1 MVNYNAYWEKGEC
14 VYLCDNQNWL
24 DDPIAGF
31 DAKGGPPKDVDEF
44 GETQAK
50 ILYLQDA
57 RFFDEVD
64 GCMEE
69 FVQNWNMFPWFV
81 IMFKSFHT

>member
-1 MVNYNAYWEKGEC
+1 
-14 VYLCDNQNWL
+14 
-24 DDPIAGF
+24 
-31 DAKGGPPKDVDEF
+31 
-44 GETQAK
+44 
-50 ILYLQDA
+50 LQDA

>member
-1 MVNYNAYWEKGEC
+1 
-14 VYLCDNQNWL
+14 
-24 DDPIAGF
+24 
-31 DAKGGPPKDVDEF
+31 VDEF

-69 FVQNWNMFPWFV
+69 FVQNWNMFP
-81 IMFKSFHT
+81 